1 MTIVKIRQ
9 KVYDYIEH
17 ADDRM
22 LKVVYAM
29 LKEYGNAPVPKS
41 MLSDEQYE
49 DIEKRWQNHKNRK
62 HKSYTIEEVKQHLQ
76 KR

>member
-1 MTIVKIRQ
+1 M
-9 KVYDYIEH
+9 
-17 ADDRM
+17 M
-22 LKVVYAM
+22 
-29 LKEYGNAPVPKS
+29 KEYGNAPVPKS